1 MNQILSISVET
12 LAMDMN
18 SQIIN
23 IEKENLIASHI

>member
-12 LAMDMN
+12 LAIDTN